1 MSKSVGDSII
11 EGLGEFRDALKS
23 GRPVAEKLT
32 CRRVALDLTPTRYN
46 AKTTKETRKLFGV
59 SQAVFARFLGVSKST
74 VQAWEQGAN
83 RPNEIASRFMDEI
96 RHDLGYWQNRLSEVI
111 TSKISAL

>member
-11 EGLGEFRDALKS
+11 EGLSEFRDTLKS
-23 GRPVAEKLT
+23 GRPVSEQLT
-32 CRRVALDLTPTRYN
+32 CRRIILDLAPTHYDAR
-46 AKTTKETRKLFGV
+46 TTKETRKLLGA

-96 RHDLGYWQNRLSEVI
+96 RHDLSYWQNRLREVT
-111 TSKISAL
+111 TSRAPA